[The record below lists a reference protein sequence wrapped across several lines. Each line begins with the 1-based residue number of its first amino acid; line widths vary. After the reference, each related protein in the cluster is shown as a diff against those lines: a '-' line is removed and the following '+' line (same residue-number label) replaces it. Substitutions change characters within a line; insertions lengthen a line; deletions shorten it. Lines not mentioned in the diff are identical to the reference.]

1 MKWKKKYIYIYID
14 TNPVSSMTTVGKL
27 SEYMWYGFM
36 INSYRSMIN
45 NNGSTNKLKTILQ
58 KGKGI
63 KVVKI
68 KFDIIFDIYHNQI
81 ICVV

>member
-1 MKWKKKYIYIYID
+1 MKKKYIYID
-14 TNPVSSMTTVGKL
+14 SNPVSSMTIVGKPR
-27 SEYMWYGFM
+27 EYMWYGFM
-36 INSYRSMIN
+36 INSHLSMIN

-58 KGKGI
+58 KAKGI

-81 ICVV
+81 IFVV

>member
-1 MKWKKKYIYIYID
+1 
-14 TNPVSSMTTVGKL
+14 
-27 SEYMWYGFM
+27 
-36 INSYRSMIN
+36 MIN

-68 KFDIIFDIYHNQI
+68 KFDNIFDIHHKSFSLFK
-81 ICVV
+81 

>member
-1 MKWKKKYIYIYID
+1 
-14 TNPVSSMTTVGKL
+14 
-27 SEYMWYGFM
+27 
-36 INSYRSMIN
+36 MIN

-58 KGKGI
+58 KVKGI

>member
-1 MKWKKKYIYIYID
+1 
-14 TNPVSSMTTVGKL
+14 
-27 SEYMWYGFM
+27 
-36 INSYRSMIN
+36 MIN

-58 KGKGI
+58 KAKGI

-81 ICVV
+81 IFVV

>member
-1 MKWKKKYIYIYID
+1 MKKKYIYID
-14 TNPVSSMTTVGKL
+14 SNPVSSMTVVGKP

-36 INSYRSMIN
+36 INSHLSMIN

-58 KGKGI
+58 KAKGI

-81 ICVV
+81 IFVV